1 MEDKNIF
8 KDHLEK
14 DIRDYNDYTN
24 QVIGVLSFSL
34 GITAMLN
41 KEYTTTIATL
51 SFVFLL
57 LNLVVKQISLNG
69 KVRRYYKGYGAFET
83 YVDVFKHS
91 FIYLLGLTFLGLI
104 GAGLIDLETFKGFSI
119 EAIIQT
125 Q

>member
-41 KEYTTTIATL
+41 KEYTTSIATL

-57 LNLVVKQISLNG
+57 LNLTRLSAEEKLCLK
-69 KVRRYYKGYGAFET
+69 KVFEH
-83 YVDVFKHS
+83 YA
-91 FIYLLGLTFLGLI
+91 LLPFL
-104 GAGLIDLETFKGFSI
+104 AHK
-119 EAIIQT
+119 IQT
-125 Q
+125 DFACKLFVL